1 MQKDED
7 AKDEGVI
14 PLLFINEE
22 SEAQTNYITCSS
34 VKFEIKT
41 QIYWRL
47 FCSFALSPRD
57 FTDVKSIFWLHKEF

>member
-41 QIYWRL
+41 QIY
-47 FCSFALSPRD
+47 
-57 FTDVKSIFWLHKEF
+57 